1 MVFIMLNC
9 VVILLCLRL
18 IYVDCL
24 LNVYVFA
31 LCCSAA
37 HGETLSCFT
46 IYVNTAADDNKA
58 TFNLEPLYV
67 PTYISNGDTVL
78 G

>member
-1 MVFIMLNC
+1 MLHC

-24 LNVYVFA
+24 LNVNVFT

-37 HGETLSCFT
+37 RGETLSCFT
-46 IYVNTAADDNKA
+46 IYMNTAADDNKA
-58 TFNLEPLYV
+58 TFNLEPLSDLYV